1 MKIYTF
7 NYKAWCGEWKYKRF
21 EATCDTDARFT
32 ARMLLRQEYANY
44 ACGFSLVDFYGRYIE
59 I

>member
-1 MKIYTF
+1 MKTYTF
-7 NYKAWCGEWKYKRF
+7 NYKTWLGDWKCKRF

-32 ARMLLRQEYANY
+32 ARMLLRQEYAKY
-44 ACGFSLVDFYGRYIE
+44 SCGFSLMSFHGRYID